1 MSCEYDVVVS
11 FLFVLICTLI
21 HRGVVSSAAL
31 DFLWACL
38 QAPSLWQ
45 GKVKK
50 EALIDS
56 SLSMVSLLVYLMVK
70 ST

>member
-1 MSCEYDVVVS
+1 MVMSTLS
-11 FLFVLICTLI
+11 VLICTLT
-21 HRGVVSSAAL
+21 HRCVVSSAVL

-56 SLSMVSLLVYLMVK
+56 SLSMVSFVAYLVVE
-70 ST
+70 SA

>member
-1 MSCEYDVVVS
+1 MSSLTILRCVVS
-11 FLFVLICTLI
+11 C
-21 HRGVVSSAAL
+21 RCVVSSAVL

-56 SLSMVSLLVYLMVK
+56 SLSMVSFIPYIVADG
-70 ST
+70 T

>member
-1 MSCEYDVVVS
+1 MLFILILMLTLRRVVP
-11 FLFVLICTLI
+11 
-21 HRGVVSSAAL
+21 SAVL

-56 SLSMVSLLVYLMVK
+56 SLSMVSELA
-70 ST
+70 